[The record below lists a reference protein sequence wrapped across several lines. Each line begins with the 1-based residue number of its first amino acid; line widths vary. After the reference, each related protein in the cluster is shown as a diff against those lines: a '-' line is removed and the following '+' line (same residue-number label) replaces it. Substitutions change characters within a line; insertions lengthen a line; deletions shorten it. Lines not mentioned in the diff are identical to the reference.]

1 MAATKYMDNKL
12 DSSMSR
18 NNFWKIMKEGF
29 AQMDRVRDD
38 KEVYMEQF
46 IRLVL
51 GNLTNS
57 LLRKFPEQYL
67 DLGARLFDMSQISR
81 YIQLVE
87 NFRPVLWSLQNRA
100 S

>member
-1 MAATKYMDNKL
+1 MAATKHMDNTL

-18 NNFWKIMKEGF
+18 KEFWKITKEIF

-38 KEVYMEQF
+38 KEVYIEQF

-51 GNLTNS
+51 GDLTNS

-67 DLGARLFDMSQISR
+67 DLGARLFSTSQISR
-81 YIQLVE
+81 DRQLVE
-87 NFRPVLWSLQNRA
+87 NFRSLLWSLQNRA